1 MTLLLIFW
9 LLQTQTPVLDNDYV
23 RVTRDVAPC
32 AQAGPEC
39 GDRVIVALGALEL
52 RSGKSHRKMT
62 RGDVAVFKSSQSYE
76 SPSGGPFFEVNIKPN
91 HPPVQ
96 SPREIIRPEKNAI
109 RYEGQHFFVFEERLA
124 AGDTRARHSHS
135 QRVVMQLNATRL
147 QQWPD
152 GGPEVFVDT
161 VQDRPTFNPPVIHK
175 VRNIGDTPLRGI
187 VIEFKPERAKGR
199 PGGSDQL
206 TQPRPDLSGKWILDL
221 GKSKLGRERAPLKIT
236 SVTLLISHQD
246 PMLTLTETTDYQ
258 GLEVTEYLTCFTDGR
273 GETNL
278 TPIRSMAMKSTTR
291 WKGTQLRTKSSISST
306 RPSSEVRNGRDNS
319 FGAPVNNTA
328 YYVSVPILRTEHF
341 STTVKRELSADGQ
354 TLTITTCTQGPDVVK
369 VFRRAS

>member
-1 MTLLLIFW
+1 MTLLLF
-9 LLQTQTPVLDNDYV
+9 LFLFQTQTPVLDNDYV

-32 AQAGPEC
+32 AQGGPDC
-39 GDRVIVALGALEL
+39 GDRVIVALAAIEL
-52 RSGKSHRKMT
+52 RSGKKQRKMV
-62 RGDVAVFKSSQSYE
+62 RGDVAVFKSGE
-76 SPSGGPFFEVNIKPN
+76 SFEPPAGGPFFEVNIKPN

-187 VIEFKPERAKGR
+187 VIEFKPERAKGH
-199 PGGSDQL
+199 PGGGSDQL
-206 TQPRPDLSGKWILDL
+206 AQPRPRSERQVDPRSWQKQTGK
-221 GKSKLGRERAPLKIT
+221 G
-236 SVTLLISHQD
+236 
-246 PMLTLTETTDYQ
+246 
-258 GLEVTEYLTCFTDGR
+258 
-273 GETNL
+273 
-278 TPIRSMAMKSTTR
+278 
-291 WKGTQLRTKSSISST
+291 SS
-306 RPSSEVRNGRDNS
+306 
-319 FGAPVNNTA
+319 AA
-328 YYVSVPILRTEHF
+328 
-341 STTVKRELSADGQ
+341 
-354 TLTITTCTQGPDVVK
+354 
-369 VFRRAS
+369 

>member
-1 MTLLLIFW
+1 MTLLL
-9 LLQTQTPVLDNDYV
+9 LLFLFQTQTPVLDNDYV

-32 AQAGPEC
+32 AQAGPGC
-39 GDRVIVALGALEL
+39 GDRVIVALGAIEL

-62 RGDVAVFKSSQSYE
+62 RGDVAVFKNGESYE

-109 RYEGQHFFVFEERLA
+109 RYEGQHFIVFEERLA

-161 VQDRPTFNPPVIHK
+161 VQDRPTFNQPVIHK

-199 PGGSDQL
+199 PGGSAQL

-236 SVTLLISHQD
+236 SVTLMISHSE
-246 PMLTLTETTDYQ
+246 PVVRLNETTDYIDRFP
-258 GLEVTEYLTCFTDGR
+258 T
-273 GETNL
+273 
-278 TPIRSMAMKSTTR
+278 
-291 WKGTQLRTKSSISST
+291 LRI
-306 RPSSEVRNGRDNS
+306 E
-319 FGAPVNNTA
+319 
-328 YYVSVPILRTEHF
+328 
-341 STTVKRELSADGQ
+341 SA
-354 TLTITTCTQGPDVVK
+354 
-369 VFRRAS
+369 